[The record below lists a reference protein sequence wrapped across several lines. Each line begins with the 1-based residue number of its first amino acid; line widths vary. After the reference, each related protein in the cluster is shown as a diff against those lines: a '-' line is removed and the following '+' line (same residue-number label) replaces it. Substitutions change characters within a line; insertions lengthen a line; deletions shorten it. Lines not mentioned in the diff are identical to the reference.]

1 MDEAEKIAFVVALII
16 FHIVMNTPLQN
27 LRSAGLACCAAL
39 AVCGAAELNVG
50 VYQPSGV
57 AAAVL
62 PELLKPWALA
72 AGIRVTPL
80 RPEDLRASKFQ
91 NIDVVVVADADSHT
105 AAFNLDGAERKAL
118 TDFVHGGGGFVG
130 ICAGCVLALDS
141 GTGLGLLP
149 LKAANIYGLKKGA
162 LPVKLQMTRLTQTIL
177 GDDRRFVEATFDGGP
192 VLEPNKKAAKQA
204 RRFDQVGL
212 FWEANGA
219 GTGKKNPLAFTPAI
233 VTSEFGSGRV
243 IGFCIHPE
251 RTVGLEGWLPSALRW
266 AACKTR

>member
-1 MDEAEKIAFVVALII
+1 
-16 FHIVMNTPLQN
+16 MNTPLQN
-27 LRSAGLACCAAL
+27 LRRASLACCTAL

-50 VYQPSGV
+50 VYQPGGV

-80 RPEDLRASKFQ
+80 HPEDLRAYKFK
-91 NIDVVVVADADSHT
+91 NVDVVVVADADSHS
-105 AAFNLDGAERKAL
+105 AVLNLDAAERKAL
-118 TDFVHGGGGFVG
+118 TDFVHGGGGYVG
-130 ICAGCVLALDS
+130 ICAGCVLALDGS
-141 GTGLGLLP
+141 AGLGLLP
-149 LKAANIYGLKKGA
+149 LQAASIYGLKKGA

-177 GDDRRFVEATFDGGP
+177 GDDRRFVDATFDGGP

-204 RRFDQVGL
+204 RRFNQVGL
-212 FWEANGA
+212 FWEASDVSS
-219 GTGKKNPLAFTPAI
+219 GKKNPLAFTPAI

-266 AACKTR
+266 ASCRTR